1 MAERKLTA
9 RAARAYVSYVAK
21 KFLHD
26 EPQHVRRRGGGL
38 TNFIYQIDLRHQSLI
53 VRVHPD
59 LQKLQTFERPCR
71 AMQLAHGAGIPVPH
85 VVHVGADP
93 YPFMILENVRGVVGT
108 QAHDR
113 NGTLRQIGELAAR
126 IHSIQM
132 QGFGPS
138 ALDPASSNSP
148 RRHSWGSHLEGDL
161 HASERIATLE
171 KLGMFL
177 PDNAE
182 KMRRTLAH
190 MSGWRR
196 NPVLHHGDMRLK
208 NVIVDDAGK
217 ISAVLDWDDCT
228 ASVPAYGDLTVA
240 LHDLNID
247 EKQLLLQGYGY
258 GPRELTKAI
267 PYMRLLTALNY
278 TPFIVALAE
287 RGDKTHLSW
296 LRARMAGDFNL
307 YQ

>member
-1 MAERKLTA
+1 MALQKLSA
-9 RAARAYVSYVAK
+9 RAARAYVTHIAK
-21 KFLHD
+21 KFLHHD
-26 EPQHVRRRGGGL
+26 PLHVRRRGGGL
-38 TNFIYQIDLRHQSLI
+38 SNFVYLIQLRDQSLI
-53 VRVHPD
+53 VRMHPEA
-59 LQKLQTFERPCR
+59 QQLQTFQRQRR

-93 YPFMILENVRGVVGT
+93 YPFMVVENVRGVVGT
-108 QAHDR
+108 HAHDR
-113 NGTLRQIGELAAR
+113 IGALRQIGELTAR
-126 IHSIQM
+126 IHGIQM

-138 ALDPASSNSP
+138 ALDPPSTGAP
-148 RRHSWGSHLEGDL
+148 RRHTWGAHLEGDL

-190 MSGWRR
+190 MGGWRR

-208 NVIVDDAGK
+208 NVIVDEAGK
-217 ISAVLDWDDCT
+217 ISAVIDWDNCT
-228 ASVPAYGDLTVA
+228 ASVPALFDLAVA

-247 EKQLLLQGYGY
+247 EKQVLLQGYGY

-267 PYMRLLTALNY
+267 AYMRLLNALNY

-287 RGDKTHLSW
+287 RGDKTHLNW